1 MPTNITESV
10 QADTG
15 KIMLSVEG
23 DLLLEDALL
32 LERIAGSIVDERDKD
47 VLIDLADLDFL
58 DSDSAAVLKRL
69 TESGRIEING
79 IEIFLQSAIDLA
91 ERRS

>member
-1 MPTNITESV
+1 
-10 QADTG
+10 
-15 KIMLSVEG
+15 MLSVEG